1 MAVNFSGNVFTSLDL
16 GESRMLRM
24 VLRDD
29 QWERIE
35 KIISE
40 KKGERGRPIISSRSF
55 IEAVIWIARTG
66 SPWRDL
72 PEEFGPWNTAYV
84 RFARWSDK
92 NVWQNIFAVLR
103 EDADFEEV
111 YLDST
116 VVRAHQHA
124 AGAAKKKGSKLLD
137 VLAGD

>member
-1 MAVNFSGNVFTSLDL
+1 
-16 GESRMLRM
+16 MLRM

-29 QWERIE
+29 QWEKIE
-35 KIISE
+35 KLIPG
-40 KKGERGRPIISSRSF
+40 KKGERGRPAANNRQF
-55 IEAVIWIARTG
+55 LEAVIWIARTG

-72 PEEFGPWNTAYV
+72 PIEFGPWNTVYI

-92 NVWQNIFAVLR
+92 NVWHNIFAVLR
-103 EDADFEEV
+103 EDADFEDV

-137 VLAGD
+137 VLVGD